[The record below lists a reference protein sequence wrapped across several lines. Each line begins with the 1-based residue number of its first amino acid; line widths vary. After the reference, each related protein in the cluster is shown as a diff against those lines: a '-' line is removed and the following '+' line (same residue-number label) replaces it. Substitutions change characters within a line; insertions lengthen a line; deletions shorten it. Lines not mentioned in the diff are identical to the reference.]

1 MVVIS
6 WGRVEDEKE
15 HDLWEDEGFLNL
27 TLRAIHHLK
36 SPEEIEIRRR
46 PWPKIAISSNETYI
60 FSPRPASSKRHVLE
74 G

>member
-1 MVVIS
+1 MS
-6 WGRVEDEKE
+6 WGRGEDETV
-15 HDLWEDEGFLNL
+15 HDQVRAFSFLNL

-46 PWPKIAISSNETYI
+46 PWPKIAISSNKTYI
-60 FSPRPASSKRHVLE
+60 FSPRRASSKRHVLE

>member
-6 WGRVEDEKE
+6 WGRGEDEKE

-36 SPEEIEIRRR
+36 SPEEIEIRR
-46 PWPKIAISSNETYI
+46 
-60 FSPRPASSKRHVLE
+60 
-74 G
+74 